1 MWAPAVAGIAGGGGL
16 LTVCPSSAACRLAVK
31 RLLLVCACRDVMSPV
46 PSVDASRADSH
57 LLPPPTP
64 RPRRRTWTAS
74 TGSDGRA
81 AADTLRRLHEQLLAP
96 VVATRESL
104 RRTPG
109 AALAEATR
117 LVASL
122 IGDLGAAVVV
132 RGATPTHLTGIRGYG
147 GGG

>member
-1 MWAPAVAGIAGGGGL
+1 VWARAVAGIAGGGGL

-46 PSVDASRADSH
+46 PSVDASRTDSH

-96 VVATRESL
+96 VVATKVVLIQLDASSL
-104 RRTPG
+104 GR
-109 AALAEATR
+109 
-117 LVASL
+117 
-122 IGDLGAAVVV
+122 VVGV
-132 RGATPTHLTGIRGYG
+132 RAPTIFKL
-147 GGG
+147 